1 MSKDILIFSEI
12 TPSFKIA
19 DVVYELATE
28 SKKLQE
34 KLGDSKLCAVIVNK
48 CADYTEIAE
57 KLSSVGFNKVY
68 LIKND
73 NYKNYSTELYTNA
86 ICELIKEVQPS
97 IMLFGA
103 TRTGRDLAPRVSAR
117 LNLGLTADCIELD
130 INENGQLASTR
141 PTFGGNLMATIL
153 SKSST
158 QMATVR
164 PNVFKAVFQEKPT
177 KIEVEEKF
185 YHTTHAIDKVELI
198 NFKPF
203 SSAENESITNA
214 EVILAGGYGMK
225 GKEGFDLLYKL
236 AQKIGAKVGATRKA
250 VEAGWA
256 DVSVQI
262 GQTGKTVTP
271 KIYIACGISG
281 AIQHL
286 VGMNSSDKIIAINS
300 DPNAPIFKNADYG
313 IVGDVFEVLPKLIE
327 NFKGEI

>member
-1 MSKDILIFSEI
+1 MGKEILIFSEI
-12 TPSFKIA
+12 TPDFKIA
-19 DVVYELATE
+19 QVVLELATE
-28 SKKLQE
+28 AKKLRA
-34 KLGDSKLCAVIVNK
+34 KLKDSKLCAVIINK
-48 CADYTEIAE
+48 CADYNEINK
-57 KLSSVGFNKVY
+57 KLASAGFNKVY

-86 ICELIKEVQPS
+86 ICELIKEIQPL

-117 LNLGLTADCIELD
+117 LNLGLTADCTELD
-130 INENGQLASTR
+130 INENNQLAATR

-164 PNVFKAVFQEKPT
+164 PNVFKAELSEDSGQ
-177 KIEVEEKF
+177 IEVDEKF

-198 NFKPF
+198 KFEPF
-203 SSAENESITNA
+203 SMSGNDSITNA
-214 EVILAGGYGMK
+214 EIIIAGGYGMK
-225 GKEGFDLLYKL
+225 GKEGFELLQKV
-236 AQKIGAKVGATRKA
+236 ADKIGAKVGASRKA

-256 DVSVQI
+256 DSSIQI

-281 AIQHL
+281 DIQHL

-313 IVGDVFEVLPKLIE
+313 IVGDVFEVLPNVIDII
-327 NFKGEI
+327 NNN